1 MQTQKWTKLGL
12 ELLKKAKKKKKK
24 KSNEYERH
32 HIKQVRMYFANV
44 SF

>member
-12 ELLKKAKKKKKK
+12 ELLKKAKKNKK